1 MTFTDGYRVERVYFE
16 RLKSLITILKS
27 LKDGVEDETVRSLI
41 ENAID
46 SDGAILLLY
55 RNLGEAWA
63 ELADQ
68 VQKTRKMLQ
77 DLDEKTEKYHD
88 ELNERID
95 EVNNYLMALIRALE
109 ARMDA
114 VEADLAQMGRLFT
127 YDLQRVN
134 DEYTLTESGQ
144 PVTWDGPVE
153 KVQHVRPHFVTV
165 RGSLDGEVTYLM
177 PREYDTAQA
186 SGVFEWYSV
195 GFVGNEI
202 HEVTVTLLSDDSVN
216 VVIHTTDFAAILQRI
231 TNLETR
237 MTTAEGDIDNLET
250 RMSTAETDIDNL
262 ETEMDGKQDVL
273 TPGNGIL
280 LSNNVISADTDLLQ
294 EKLVAGTGI
303 TINPTTH
310 EISSAGVSYTAGKA
324 IDLSQNIITNN
335 SGVLNMGNLT
345 TLIRVTD
352 VVGSFATNPNIG
364 DLAFYKA
371 ISKNIST
378 YNGLF
383 YWIEN
388 HLPCDRNLASEG
400 VWASQLASFDP
411 DCKVLLSVKLSL
423 QSISFDNYPTSSTN
437 IIYFRDEL
445 RTMYDL
451 ANGDFAD
458 KLPIKYNS
466 SSGTLNA
473 VMEHASKVNY
483 IRIGKPSTPLY
494 ICCLVSILP
503 LKTTKTAS
511 EWLTFINSNWGS
523 AANSPITALVVYGTS
538 V

>member
-27 LKDGVEDETVRSLI
+27 LKDGVQDETVRTLI

-55 RNLGEAWA
+55 RNIGEAWA

-127 YDLQRVN
+127 YDLNRVN

-144 PVTWDGPVE
+144 PVTWAGTVE

-186 SGVFEWYSV
+186 SGIFEWYTV

-202 HEVTVTLLSDDSVN
+202 HEVTVTLLPDDSVN
-216 VVIHTTDFAAILQRI
+216 VAIHTTDFAAILQRI

-237 MTTAEGDIDNLET
+237 MTA
-250 RMSTAETDIDNL
+250 AETDIDNL
-262 ETEMDGKQDVL
+262 ETRMTTAEGDIDTLEQTAENHNDRITDLEECCDDMTENVIPGLQTAIAGKQDAL
-273 TPGNGIL
+273 TPGNGIDVT
-280 LSNNVISADTDLLQ
+280 NNEISVDTDVIQ
-294 EKLVAGTGI
+294 EKLTAGTGI
-303 TINPTTH
+303 TIDPNTN
-310 EISSAGVSYTAGKA
+310 EISAVGGDTFPLYAPSKNKVIIPALTYLNYTLSEEEETYLFKYEVNNGTANF
-324 IDLSQNIITNN
+324 DLSNIDSVCDFVNFIITQVGSRAALASSDNTN
-335 SGVLNMGNLT
+335 DCTFFRSDDILVTFSFKKSGYPALQYQKQISLSNTAIKMGNYFENY
-345 TLIRVTD
+345 
-352 VVGSFATNPNIG
+352 GKGFSF
-364 DLAFYKA
+364 
-371 ISKNIST
+371 
-378 YNGLF
+378 LF
-383 YWIEN
+383 PIKKLIEN
-388 HLPCDRNLASEG
+388 GYTFS
-400 VWASQLASFDP
+400 
-411 DCKVLLSVKLSL
+411 
-423 QSISFDNYPTSSTN
+423 SISVDRSLRAYVKIGTISSTIKSSFKDN
-437 IIYFRDEL
+437 LNR
-445 RTMYDL
+445 L
-451 ANGDFAD
+451 AIQMVGYS
-458 KLPIKYNS
+458 L
-466 SSGTLNA
+466 
-473 VMEHASKVNY
+473 
-483 IRIGKPSTPLY
+483 
-494 ICCLVSILP
+494 
-503 LKTTKTAS
+503 
-511 EWLTFINSNWGS
+511 
-523 AANSPITALVVYGTS
+523 
-538 V
+538 